1 MLLNA
6 NVAFFVDPG
15 NHIRTPA
22 QLACYFSIITSVGS
36 VVTGLL
42 LLRQHR
48 AKPQQAVDDVVSY
61 PIRSPAHIPSLTALT
76 RTGISEGAT
85 ILPSGS
91 KLSRSYTVYRI
102 RYYSGRES

>member
-6 NVAFFVDPG
+6 NMAFLSISSVDPG

-22 QLACYFSIITSVGS
+22 QLASYLSVIASVGS

-48 AKPQQAVDDVVSY
+48 AKPQEAADDVVRHFILSLT
-61 PIRSPAHIPSLTALT
+61 SIPLTALDVFSV
-76 RTGISEGAT
+76 IEQVS
-85 ILPSGS
+85 PKS
-91 KLSRSYTVYRI
+91 LS
-102 RYYSGRES
+102 